1 MRNET
6 DRGRFEEQG
15 IEIRNVTAVGGI
27 SKKSEYVMQMM
38 ADVLGKEVAIV
49 DADQTCALG
58 AAIYAA
64 VGKRRLRRCEPG
76 QRPSGGK
83 GDTQVV
89 PRKERHDFYMKHYA
103 EYIQL
108 AEFGDNWKI

>member
-1 MRNET
+1 MEPPYVYRALVFGAVCGMK
-6 DRGRFEEQG
+6 RIVAGFEEQG
-15 IEIRNVTAVGGI
+15 IEIHNVTAVGGI

-64 VGKRRLRRCEPG
+64 GWEAAP
-76 QRPSGGK
+76 
-83 GDTQVV
+83 TA
-89 PRKERHDFYMKHYA
+89 M
-103 EYIQL
+103 
-108 AEFGDNWKI
+108 